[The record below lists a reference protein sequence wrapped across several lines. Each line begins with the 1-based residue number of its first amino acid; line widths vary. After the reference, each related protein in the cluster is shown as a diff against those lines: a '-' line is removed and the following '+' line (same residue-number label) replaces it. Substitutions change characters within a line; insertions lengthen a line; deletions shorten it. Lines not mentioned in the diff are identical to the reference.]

1 MATNLRKQGP
11 SVVEDLFEN
20 CYYYEFHQAVKL
32 LELATPSASPL
43 GCLSIP
49 SGEVIS
55 IRSRVEYS
63 YPSSDLYSLEKH
75 SSHHN
80 HSLPATL
87 RVNFMGIAGPN
98 GPLPMPFSER
108 LMERARAGDTAFR
121 DFLDIFNHRIISIFH
136 RIRKKYWVGL
146 DTHSPEETEFAKI
159 LFCIL
164 GLGTPH
170 LKNRLAVPDR
180 GLLYYAGLLWKM
192 PRSAV
197 GLEVF
202 LSHYFDIKVKVEQF
216 CGRWLPIDTSQQTM
230 IGQQGRFQSLGRDAS
245 IGGRFWDTKSLINIH
260 IGPIND
266 NQFRHFLPDGGAPFK
281 ALCEL
286 VRFYLGKEHSFEI
299 TLIMKASDVEA
310 SILANKTTLG
320 WTSWL
325 KTHPF
330 TRDDDQVMLKIKET
344 S

>member
-1 MATNLRKQGP
+1 MATDLREQGP
-11 SVVEDLFEN
+11 PIVEDLYEH
-20 CYYYEFHQAVKL
+20 CYHYEFHQAVKL
-32 LELATPSASPL
+32 LELANPGASPL

-63 YPSSDLYSLEKH
+63 YPSSDLFSLEKRAA
-75 SSHHN
+75 N
-80 HSLPATL
+80 QAHSLPATL
-87 RVNFMGIAGPN
+87 KVNFMGIAGPN

-146 DTHSPEETEFAKI
+146 DTRAPDDTEFARI
-159 LFCIL
+159 LFSIL
-164 GLGTPH
+164 GIGSPH
-170 LKNRLAVPDR
+170 LQNRLAVPDR

-192 PRSAV
+192 PRCAV

-202 LSHYFDIKVKVEQF
+202 LSHYFDVKVKVEQF
-216 CGRWLPIDTSQQTM
+216 CGRWLPIEVSQQTK
-230 IGQQGRFQSLGRDAS
+230 IGRQGHFQSLGQGAA
-245 IGGRFWDTKSLINIH
+245 IGSRFWDTKSLINIH
-260 IGPIND
+260 VGPLDD
-266 NQFRHFLPDGGAPFK
+266 NQFRRFLPDGGTPFK

-299 TLIMKASDVEA
+299 TLVMKASDVEA
-310 SILANKTTLG
+310 SVLAKQTTLG

-330 TRDDDQVMLKIKET
+330 TQDDDQVMLKIQET